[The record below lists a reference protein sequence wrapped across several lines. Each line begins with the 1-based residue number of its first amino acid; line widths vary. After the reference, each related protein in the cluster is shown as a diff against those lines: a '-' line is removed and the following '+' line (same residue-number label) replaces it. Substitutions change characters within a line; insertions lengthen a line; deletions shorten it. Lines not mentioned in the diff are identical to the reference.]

1 MKIIKAV
8 FDDDK
13 FEARITFEDATQFI
27 INCPAA
33 EKQAD
38 LKLNEF
44 TRPDM
49 FNLREKHT
57 VRYTQLLLNGKLQEY
72 LDNKYL
78 ERKTR
83 LDFRIAQWS
92 KRYPDMSE
100 SQIFSLIRECEM
112 YGD

>member
-38 LKLNEF
+38 LKKRF
-44 TRPDM
+44 
-49 FNLREKHT
+49 
-57 VRYTQLLLNGKLQEY
+57 
-72 LDNKYL
+72 
-78 ERKTR
+78 R
-83 LDFRIAQWS
+83 LPQNVAQ
-92 KRYPDMSE
+92 
-100 SQIFSLIRECEM
+100 FL
-112 YGD
+112 